1 MTAFNKRLERLAA
14 GLPEL
19 SQKMTF
25 IYEDGE
31 RVEVVGFLA
40 AVKQN
45 TKRDGLVD
53 VPGANEGL
61 KNFLFCSQCD
71 IEKLFSGEVAEN
83 GRAGE
88 QLPSKAETASA
99 EEGNVPTCSKRI
111 AGAIKKHGHPIRKR
125 KTSPLANYR
134 RRNR

>member
-14 GLPEL
+14 GLPQL
-19 SQKMTF
+19 PQRMTF
-25 IYEDGE
+25 VYEDGE
-31 RVEVVGFLA
+31 QVEVVGFLA

-53 VPGANEGL
+53 VLGANEGL
-61 KNFLFCSQCD
+61 KEFLLCSQCD
-71 IEKLFSGEVAEN
+71 IEKLFSEEGEEN
-83 GRAGE
+83 GRTGE
-88 QLPSKAETASA
+88 QLPPEAETASA
-99 EEGNVPTCSKRI
+99 EEENVPACSKRI

-125 KTSPLANYR
+125 KTNPLANYR

>member
-19 SQKMTF
+19 PQKMTF

-53 VPGANEGL
+53 ALGANEGL

-71 IEKLFSGEVAEN
+71 IEKLFSEEGAEN

-88 QLPSKAETASA
+88 QLPPAAETASA
-99 EEGNVPTCSKRI
+99 EEGNVPTCSKRT

-125 KTSPLANYR
+125 KTSPLANYH